1 MLLADGTPSLPSPTL
16 PLDYDMEVIEAS
28 ASTGSNVNEVFVS
41 LGRTILST
49 NRAVSRNG
57 LIDR

>member
-1 MLLADGTPSLPSPTL
+1 MLLADSLPLSS
-16 PLDYDMEVIEAS
+16 DYDMEVIQAS

-57 LIDR
+57 WID